1 MKKVFGHL
9 PFSRK
14 MMMTV
19 KCIKP
24 TSYVNF
30 ADRPPIQVCFS
41 EICWAW
47 YMGTWTG
54 VRLIRGF
61 TAIEAY
67 LTL

>member
-19 KCIKP
+19 KCINL

-30 ADRPPIQVCFS
+30 ADSAHTGLLFRNML
-41 EICWAW
+41 AW

-67 LTL
+67 LTF